1 MNDKDFDKL
10 IQEAL
15 RSEQKL
21 PEGLS
26 ERLESHIDQLAADE
40 KKHKIYRIKKRSI
53 YWFGSIA
60 ASLIIGV
67 AIFFQVESRYT
78 GPKDT
83 FSDPNEAAIVAQN
96 ALALLSTRLNKGLDQ
111 VSAAG
116 EEVNKVNTILD
127 KQFEALNA
135 Q

>member
-15 RSEQKL
+15 RSEQEL

-26 ERLESHIDQLAADE
+26 ERLEHNIDQLAADE
-40 KKHKIYRIKKRSI
+40 RTLKISIRKRRSI

-60 ASLIIGV
+60 ASLIVGV

-78 GPKDT
+78 EPKDT
-83 FSDPNEAAIVAQN
+83 FSDPREAAVAAQN
-96 ALALLSTRLNKGLDQ
+96 ALALLSTKLNKGLDQ
-111 VSAAG
+111 ISAAG
-116 EEVNKVNTILD
+116 EEVHKVNAIVD
-127 KQFEALNA
+127 KQFEAFNA

>member
-10 IQEAL
+10 IQKSL
-15 RSEQKL
+15 RSEQEL

-26 ERLESHIDQLAADE
+26 ERLERHIDQLATDE
-40 KKHKIYRIKKRSI
+40 KKRKISITKRRSI

-60 ASLIIGV
+60 ASLIVGV

-78 GPKDT
+78 EPQDT
-83 FSDPNEAAIVAQN
+83 FSDPREAAIAAQN
-96 ALALLSTRLNKGLDQ
+96 ALAMLSTKLNKGLDQ
-111 VSAAG
+111 VSIAG
-116 EEVNKVNTILD
+116 EEVHKVNTIID
-127 KQFEALNA
+127 KQFEALSA

>member
-15 RSEQKL
+15 CSEQEL

-26 ERLESHIDQLAADE
+26 ERLERHIDLLAADE
-40 KKHKIYRIKKRSI
+40 KKRKISIAKRRSI

-60 ASLIIGV
+60 ASLIVGV
-67 AIFFQVESRYT
+67 AIFFQIESRHLE
-78 GPKDT
+78 PQDT
-83 FSDPNEAAIVAQN
+83 FSDPREAAIAAQN
-96 ALALLSTRLNKGLDQ
+96 ALALLSTKLNKGLDQ

-116 EEVNKVNTILD
+116 DEVHKVNAIVD
-127 KQFEALNA
+127 KQFEAFNA